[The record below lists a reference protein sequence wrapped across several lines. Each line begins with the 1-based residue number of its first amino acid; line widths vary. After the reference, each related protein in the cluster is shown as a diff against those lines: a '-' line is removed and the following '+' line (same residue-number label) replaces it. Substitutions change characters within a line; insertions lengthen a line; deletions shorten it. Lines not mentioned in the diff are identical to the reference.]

1 MDTAGALPGV
11 AAPADTAPGIKPHAP
26 AHTAAEIKSLE
37 EAVKADSSSAKKHFD
52 LGNAYYDQGRLNE
65 ALSQF
70 HRVLA
75 IDSTFWKAWVN
86 VGTVQDELSRLD
98 AQLQTAR
105 STMDVSNPQ
114 AVARFRE
121 LLERRDAVYKHS
133 IGLVTGDIGA
143 ANQRYNTRVGEYNSR
158 CANRPRDPG
167 LVASIQATLSC
178 PPGY

>member
-1 MDTAGALPGV
+1 MRAAVGMRTALVGAWMAGV
-11 AAPADTAPGIKPHAP
+11 AAVTPVAAQSPE
-26 AHTAAEIKSLE
+26 AAEIAACLC
-37 EAVKADSSSAKKHFD
+37 
-52 LGNAYYDQGRLNE
+52 LQR
-65 ALSQF
+65 
-70 HRVLA
+70 A
-75 IDSTFWKAWVN
+75 IDALGADLAAKQRDY
-86 VGTVQDELSRLD
+86 GTVQDELSRLD

-121 LLERRDAVYKHS
+121 LLERRDAVYKRS